1 MRPSGRNLDE
11 SRSILIETNVTKHA
25 EGSCLIKIGDTHVL
39 CTATVEDRVPPFVK
53 GSGLGWVTAEYG
65 MLPRST
71 GSRMRREAASG
82 KQGGRTVEIQR
93 LIGRSLRAGVDR
105 VALGERQIT
114 VDCDVIQADGGTRC
128 ASISGGWVALKL
140 AVNKLLKDGIIT
152 TDPLISPIAAI
163 SCGIYAG
170 QPVLDLDYA
179 EDSEAGVDGNF
190 IMMGSGSMIET
201 QISAEGAT
209 YSRNQLNEL
218 MDLAIKGI
226 GELIIAQQKA
236 TA

>member
-1 MRPSGRNLDE
+1 M
-11 SRSILIETNVTKHA
+11 
-25 EGSCLIKIGDTHVL
+25 
-39 CTATVEDRVPPFVK
+39 
-53 GSGLGWVTAEYG
+53 
-65 MLPRST
+65 
-71 GSRMRREAASG
+71 
-82 KQGGRTVEIQR
+82 
-93 LIGRSLRAGVDR
+93 
-105 VALGERQIT
+105 
-114 VDCDVIQADGGTRC
+114 
-128 ASISGGWVALKL
+128 
-140 AVNKLLKDGIIT
+140 
-152 TDPLISPIAAI
+152 
-163 SCGIYAG
+163 
-170 QPVLDLDYA
+170 DYA